1 MTVRVRVRRG
11 GLLPATSHSIFY
23 SRVGQIAIFSH
34 CQPLDWEVLNEISL
48 SSNPPIIVT
57 VHGQTDL
64 SGLVE
69 TEMVLI
75 PDAHYPQLPLK
86 LSVESSLPLTA

>member
-1 MTVRVRVRRG
+1 MAGVGVMPTIRVLGG

-23 SRVGQIAIFSH
+23 SRVGQIAIFGH
-34 CQPLDWEVLNEISL
+34 CQPLDSDVLNEISL
-48 SSNPPIIVT
+48 PPNPPILVILVT
-57 VHGQTDL
+57 VHGQTDR

-75 PDAHYPQLPLK
+75 PDAH
-86 LSVESSLPLTA
+86 

>member
-1 MTVRVRVRRG
+1 MLDQKDAKIIIINTYSKTPHQYSLG
-11 GLLPATSHSIFY
+11 AAFLP
-23 SRVGQIAIFSH
+23 
-34 CQPLDWEVLNEISL
+34 
-48 SSNPPIIVT
+48 NPPISSPCT
-57 VHGQTDL
+57 VRLRHRF
-64 SGLVE
+64 LVE